1 MGSFKRLSRQRYH
14 MDAHGLVIP
23 PLLQTSLEIT
33 LLATAMILLLAP
45 RDGRVHEAI
54 TLILLAV
61 VGRVLMAPIPN
72 VQPVTVLVMLASLRL
87 GTARGVSLGI
97 LVAYLSNL
105 FLGGGPWTI
114 VQAISWG
121 SVGLATGMFAD
132 AIRKDD
138 YELCIRSFCLFS
150 IPMAFLF
157 GFVVSLPL
165 GIMAWVNGIPFDV
178 LHAIGNL
185 TIAVWLLQPFDTTL
199 EWVRPDVNRGLTAPS
214 RQV

>member
-1 MGSFKRLSRQRYH
+1 MGRLKRLRRQRSS
-14 MDAHGLVIP
+14 MDAHGLVIA
-23 PLLQTSLEIT
+23 PLLQTSLELV
-33 LLATAMILLLAP
+33 LLTTAMILLLAP
-45 RDGRVHEAI
+45 RDGRVHEAVA
-54 TLILLAV
+54 LILLAV
-61 VGRVLMAPIPN
+61 VGRVIMAPLPN

-132 AIRKDD
+132 AIRSDNN
-138 YELCIRSFCLFS
+138 ELCSSSFCGFS
-150 IPMAFLF
+150 IAMAFLF
-157 GFVVSLPL
+157 GFLVSLPL
-165 GIMAWVNGIPFDV
+165 GILAWINGIPFDI

-185 TIAVWLLQPFDTTL
+185 TIAVWLLRPFDTTL
-199 EWVRPDVNRGLTAPS
+199 EWVRPDLNRGLTAPS

>member
-1 MGSFKRLSRQRYH
+1 MG
-14 MDAHGLVIP
+14 MTDPHGLQIA
-23 PLLQTSLEIT
+23 PLLQTTLEVA
-33 LLATAMILLLAP
+33 LLSTAMILLFAP
-45 RDGRVHEAI
+45 RDRRVTEAML
-54 TLILLAV
+54 LIALAV
-61 VGRVLMAPIPN
+61 IGRIAMASIPS

-97 LVAYLSNL
+97 LAAYLSNL

-121 SVGLATGMFAD
+121 SVGLATGMFTD
-132 AIRKDD
+132 VIRNDD
-138 YELCIRSFCLFS
+138 NELCIRSFCLFS

-157 GFVVSLPL
+157 GFVVSMPL
-165 GIMAWVNGIPFDV
+165 GIIAWVNGIPFDV

-185 TIAVWLLQPFDTTL
+185 TIAVWILQPFDATL
-199 EWVRPDVNRGLTAPS
+199 EWVRPDLNRGLTAPS